1 MFARLY
7 DLLMIPND
15 RFGLRHQRARL
26 CSDATGKVLEIAI
39 GTGLDIPHYRS
50 AETIVG
56 IDNHRGMLHRA
67 IRRTWESKIP
77 VLLVASD
84 AHELPFADGTFDTV
98 VVAFSLCTIK
108 DPAAALDEF
117 SRVTAPG
124 GKLHFLEHV
133 RSTAPRTARFQDR
146 FAGVW
151 EKVSGGCRANQD
163 TVTILRRSP
172 WSVDQIWSSETGGL
186 IQGTATRT

>member
-98 VVAFSLCTIK
+98 VVASLLCTIK

-124 GKLHFLEHV
+124 GKLHF
-133 RSTAPRTARFQDR
+133 PRARPLHR
-146 FAGVW
+146 AAHRPLPG
-151 EKVSGGCRANQD
+151 SICRCLGKGFGRMQSQPGHRD
-163 TVTILRRSP
+163 DSP
-172 WSVDQIWSSETGGL
+172 KISLVG
-186 IQGTATRT
+186 